1 MNYINDL
8 EEQIQVDVQIS
19 DPSELAEQVRLGS
32 CVGLSLL
39 LRKIMSVLSD
49 MLDPNSGLHKQKQ
62 KIQGGKSHGRQAM
75 ESMRFSLFLVNIAL
89 EAGGPA
95 LSSMPSLV
103 ETLRNDMC
111 RHLLRASQAENL
123 TILSLAL
130 RVVFNLFMS
139 IKEHMKV
146 QLEVFLT
153 SVHLRLLNKPS
164 GAVFTTHNHISPKE
178 ELALESLLEFCREPS
193 LMIDLYTNY
202 DCDVQCTNLF
212 DSIVNTLCIRS
223 LPRGVPHSLL
233 SDSGSNTGQRDS
245 NVVVSNSSANSS
257 TNGVTINVDIL
268 NKLAFDGLLTILRT
282 VANKFSSQERKS
294 SARNSP
300 MDLRSSSGIEDEGN
314 EERLASVKKVLAVD
328 LPLPPPPPHQQ
339 QQQPQRPVLVSPI
352 PLILPQRSHVRIHYG
367 AQRKQ
372 PSHQTTI
379 DENHLLKL
387 GSTALDNATTDTKSV
402 NSAVVV
408 PLSENT
414 VDHQVDLWCES
425 ADPDYLDQE
434 FDSTEAETEDFE
446 DDSQSNRSNQGQS
459 EKSLSLNIP
468 KQEFQEFPMIFSVN
482 KKQSKSSSSKVPF
495 SPAQI
500 SKELRRTMV
509 NNSNGSISNL
519 NDQKVP
525 VVTTTKESAVTLLRQ
540 RKIMKQKLKLAAERF
555 NAKPLK
561 VDWVKYALKIGILE
575 PKKSENNQTADVLP
589 STDDATSVQEKKPV
603 TNPEELLTDAKSVAL
618 FCKSF
623 QIMFLV
629 EY

>member
-1 MNYINDL
+1 MNYVNDL
-8 EEQIQVDVQIS
+8 EEQIPVDDQII

-49 MLDPNSGLHKQKQ
+49 MLDPNSGLQKQKQ
-62 KIQGGKSHGRQAM
+62 KVQGGKGHGRQAM

-103 ETLRNDMC
+103 ETLRNDLC

-164 GAVFTTHNHISPKE
+164 GAVFTTHHTISPKE

-212 DSIVNTLCIRS
+212 DSIVNTLCVRS

-233 SDSGSNTGQRDS
+233 CDSTSNPSQRDS
-245 NVVVSNSSANSS
+245 NAAVSNSNTNSS
-257 TNGVTINVDIL
+257 TNGITINVDIL
-268 NKLAFDGLLTILRT
+268 NKLAFDGLLSILRT
-282 VANKFSSQERKS
+282 VANKFSSQDRKS
-294 SARNSP
+294 NARNSP
-300 MDLRSSSGIEDEGN
+300 AESRTKSAVDDSNDETHDGS
-314 EERLASVKKVLAVD
+314 LAIVENLLPVD
-328 LPLPPPPPHQQ
+328 LPLPLPPPRPP
-339 QQQPQRPVLVSPI
+339 QPPVLVSPI
-352 PLILPQRSHVRIHYG
+352 PLIIPQRSHVRIHYG
-367 AQRKQ
+367 AQRKPPPQ
-372 PSHQTTI
+372 RTAN
-379 DENHLLKL
+379 DESHLLKL
-387 GSTALDNATTDTKSV
+387 GSTVDISSGGDTKSV
-402 NSAVVV
+402 DSIVVV
-408 PLSENT
+408 PLSEST
-414 VDHQVDLWCES
+414 ADQQVDLWCES
-425 ADPDYLDQE
+425 VDPDYNDQE
-434 FDSTEAETEDFE
+434 FDSTEAETEDF
-446 DDSQSNRSNQGQS
+446 DDDNHSNRSNQGRS
-459 EKSLSLNIP
+459 EKSLSLNLP
-468 KQEFQEFPMIFSVN
+468 KPDVHEFPMIFSVN
-482 KKQSKSSSSKVPF
+482 KKQSKSNSSLVPF

-500 SKELRRTMV
+500 SKELRRKMTT
-509 NNSNGSISNL
+509 NSNNGSSTNL
-519 NDQKVP
+519 HDQKVP
-525 VVTTTKESAVTLLRQ
+525 VIATTKESAITLLRQ

-555 NAKPLK
+555 NVKPLK

-575 PKKSENNQTADVLP
+575 PKSIDNNPTTDNAIPLH
-589 STDDATSVQEKKPV
+589 DDATSVQEKKAV
-603 TNPEELLTDAKSVAL
+603 INAEELLTDAKSVAL
-618 FCKSF
+618 FCK
-623 QIMFLV
+623 FL
-629 EY
+629 YLHFP